1 MKNDQEEDRGMALAR
16 WQAHIRRLRLLVE
29 HADKFTTSAFVKRL
43 DEFMLQLRSAAM
55 VTVIYVL
62 NRA

>member
-1 MKNDQEEDRGMALAR
+1 MALAR